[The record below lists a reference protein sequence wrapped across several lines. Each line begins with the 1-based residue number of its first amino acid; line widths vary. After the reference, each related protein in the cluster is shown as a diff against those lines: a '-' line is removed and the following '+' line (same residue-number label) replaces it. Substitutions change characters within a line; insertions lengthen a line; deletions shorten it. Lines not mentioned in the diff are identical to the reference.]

1 MFDEDFPRP
10 KMATHVVG
18 QDLSPL
24 SLEEIDARI
33 AQLQDEI
40 ERLKQARAKK
50 EAVKGAADALF
61 GKRG

>member
-1 MFDEDFPRP
+1 MFDEETPRQ
-10 KMATHVVG
+10 KTTMHVVG

-61 GKRG
+61 GKKV